1 MSQPPPPSRV
11 RERIQ
16 IELSHPLPE
25 NPPEIAIASGVDVDA
40 LTAPDRESNREPMF
54 ITLYLG
60 EVGQTSRNNRRY
72 VGRTAVDAIYQ
83 AISEQRIGGNKGH
96 TPSGQE
102 GTYFDVPVLHWV
114 GAIVQD
120 GVVWGKAYVP
130 GESERQREMRNYY
143 QIQRATRS
151 PVGTSLEGYGREEW
165 NDDLALWD
173 ITDLTVHRIDAV
185 EALLTGI
192 PDAGKRPPHITS
204 EMVNPGSLDVGDF
217 VSWEEQ
223 GELNRGQV
231 NTIWTDAEV
240 DVPYSDATTL
250 QATPDN
256 PVARMDVYR
265 ANYETGNWVR
275 TNQQIVRY
283 FSQLVRLERLPEI
296 NQMTARQRELT
307 DMTDTINLTE
317 AQLQERIE
325 AALQERTADLQQQ
338 LRDQRQQHAQA
349 LTEMQ
354 AERDDAQDMLRNAN
368 VTLTRLGNLLVLDAD
383 DSDSDVVQVLRDH
396 LDEMQ
401 TLQAENARLL
411 EHAIRAEVAAHVQ
424 LETMRP
430 LVTRL
435 VRAEKPATQAA
446 VEEAV
451 ASVLTADDMKAALT
465 ATLQQETGPNV
476 DSPWGDADD
485 SETAGAVTY

>member
-40 LTAPDRESNREPMF
+40 LTAPDREGNREPMF
-54 ITLYLG
+54 ITQYLG

-120 GVVWGKAYVP
+120 GVVGGKAYVP

-143 QIQRATRS
+143 RIQAATGS

-173 ITDLTVHRIDAV
+173 ITELTVHRIDAV

-192 PDAGKRPPHITS
+192 PDADKRPPHLTS
-204 EMVNPGSLDVGDF
+204 ESHQPDDNREEVPDMGDT
-217 VSWEEQ
+217 E
-223 GELNRGQV
+223 
-231 NTIWTDAEV
+231 
-240 DVPYSDATTL
+240 P
-250 QATPDN
+250 
-256 PVARMDVYR
+256 
-265 ANYETGNWVR
+265 
-275 TNQQIVRY
+275 
-283 FSQLVRLERLPEI
+283 
-296 NQMTARQRELT
+296 
-307 DMTDTINLTE
+307 INLTE
-317 AQLQERIE
+317 AQLEERIE

-368 VTLTRLGNLLVLDAD
+368 VTLTRLGNLLELDAD

-451 ASVLTADDMKAALT
+451 AAVLTADDMKTALT

-476 DSPWGDADD
+476 ESPWGDADD